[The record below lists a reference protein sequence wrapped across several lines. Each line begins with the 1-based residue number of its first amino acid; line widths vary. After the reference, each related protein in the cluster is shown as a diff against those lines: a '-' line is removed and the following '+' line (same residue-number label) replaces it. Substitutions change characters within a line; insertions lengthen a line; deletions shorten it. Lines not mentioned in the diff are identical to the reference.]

1 MHVPLL
7 LEMTSEMFADR
18 RAVGEITHAELAARA
33 RAAATFFDSRPGE
46 RVVLIDVN
54 SEAVPI
60 CLFGAAFSGRPFVPV
75 NYRLTDE
82 QLRTIVARTAPAT
95 AIVGAGVAD
104 RLGTIEGIDL
114 VEREVFLER
123 VAAGAAAASEDV
135 VPVDI
140 DPQSIAI
147 LLFTSGTT
155 GEPKAAVLRHE
166 NLATYIFST
175 VELGS
180 AGEDEAALVAVP
192 PYHIAGVAAVL
203 SSTYAGRRMVYL
215 ESFDPAT
222 WVETIVR
229 EKITNAMVVPTMF
242 GRVLDEVERTGTDL
256 PTLRNLAYG
265 GGPMP
270 LPVIERAMR
279 LLPHVGF
286 VNAYGLT
293 ETASTIAVL
302 TPEDHRE
309 VWASDDP
316 AVRRRLG
323 SVGRPLPSLEVTV
336 RDQSGAEV
344 PIGTRG
350 EVWVRGPQVSGEY
363 LGSGG
368 LSDEGWFNTRDSG
381 ELDEGGY
388 LFVHGRLD
396 DVIVRGGENLSPG
409 EIEAVLLGHPEVAEA
424 AVVGIPDED
433 WGERVVAAIVV
444 TPGATVSEEELKQ
457 LVRGKLRSTRTPE
470 YIEFRDELPANET
483 GKLLRR
489 VLRQELAD
497 TLANDQPSAG

>member
-7 LEMTSEMFADR
+7 LEMTSEMFGDR
-18 RAVGEITHAELAARA
+18 RAVGEITHSELAARA
-33 RAAATFFDSRPGE
+33 RAAAAFFESLPGE
-46 RVVLIDVN
+46 RVVMIDLN

-60 CLFGAAFSGRPFVPV
+60 CLFGAAFAGRPFVPV
-75 NYRLTDE
+75 NYRLTDD
-82 QLRTIVARTAPAT
+82 QLRAIVVRTAPAT
-95 AIVGAGVAD
+95 AIVGVGVAD
-104 RLGTIEGIDL
+104 RLGPIDGVEV

-123 VAAGAAAASEDV
+123 CAAGAADDTGL
-135 VPVDI
+135 PTDI
-140 DPQSIAI
+140 DPQSIAV

-166 NLATYIFST
+166 NLANYIFST
-175 VELGS
+175 VELGG
-180 AGEDEAALVAVP
+180 ADEDEAALVAVP

-203 SSTYAGRRMVYL
+203 SSTYAGRRIVYL

-222 WVETIVR
+222 WVDTIER
-229 EKITNAMVVPTMF
+229 ERITNAMVVPTMF
-242 GRVLDEVERTGTDL
+242 GRVLDEIERAGTTL

-279 LLPHVGF
+279 VLPHVGF

-302 TPEDHRE
+302 TPDDHRE
-309 VWASDDP
+309 AWTSDDP

-323 SVGRPLPSLEVTV
+323 SVGRPLATLEVTV
-336 RDQSGAEV
+336 RDPAGDEV
-344 PIGTRG
+344 PVGVRG

-363 LGSGG
+363 LGRGG
-368 LSDEGWFNTRDSG
+368 LADGGWFNTRDAG
-381 ELDEGGY
+381 EFDEGGY

-409 EIEAVLLGHPEVAEA
+409 EIEAVLIEHPAVAQA
-424 AVVGIPDED
+424 AVVGIPDEE
-433 WGERVVAAIVV
+433 WGERVVAAVV
-444 TPGATVSEEELKQ
+444 LEPGASVTEDELKE
-457 LVRGKLRSTRTPE
+457 LVRSQLRSTRTPE
-470 YIEFRDELPANET
+470 RIQFRDELPSNET

-489 VLRQELAD
+489 VLRQELSEAVG
-497 TLANDQPSAG
+497 NDPSTRA